1 MDYTLADLVAMSAR
15 SRPDHIA
22 AVELGDPDR
31 TFTYRQLW
39 QRVGDLADALR
50 HTPAGPHG
58 PMVATLLPNSLDALA
73 SYLACQVAGVGA
85 VPINIRLADQ
95 EIAHILTDS
104 GAKVV
109 LAAGECLETAR
120 RVAADGVEVVDA
132 ATVEPSGRFREFAAD
147 PSRGSRTAVVFYT
160 SGTTGL
166 PKGAAFHNDSWV
178 VNTMRWGWQLGVRSD
193 EAMLVPGPL
202 FHMSYSSFALA
213 TWLMGGQVRIMPSFS
228 AERACDEF
236 ADSATFAF
244 LVPSMTL
251 MLLEEWKRRGR
262 KPLTAMRS
270 MMTSGAA
277 VSPDLLAEAF
287 EMFPNAEIQEVY
299 GWTEA
304 GFATREAKRPDTV
317 ASGTVGHATVG
328 SDVAV
333 FDEAG
338 NPCGPGE
345 RGEIAV
351 RTLLCSAGYLNPAAV
366 GAATRRGEWV
376 LSGDIG
382 YVTEDGRLRVVDRK
396 HGMIISGGENVYA
409 AEVEQ
414 VVTRHPAVRECVV
427 IGQPDE
433 RWGEAIVAVAVL
445 EPGAALDSEELR
457 AFCKQHLADYKAP
470 RRLVAV
476 DELPRNSMGKL
487 QRFLVRDMVVGSRE

>member
-1 MDYTLADLVAMSAR
+1 M
-15 SRPDHIA
+15 
-22 AVELGDPDR
+22 
-31 TFTYRQLW
+31 
-39 QRVGDLADALR
+39 
-50 HTPAGPHG
+50 
-58 PMVATLLPNSLDALA
+58 
-73 SYLACQVAGVGA
+73 
-85 VPINIRLADQ
+85 
-95 EIAHILTDS
+95 
-104 GAKVV
+104 
-109 LAAGECLETAR
+109 
-120 RVAADGVEVVDA
+120 
-132 ATVEPSGRFREFAAD
+132 
-147 PSRGSRTAVVFYT
+147 
-160 SGTTGL
+160 
-166 PKGAAFHNDSWV
+166 
-178 VNTMRWGWQLGVRSD
+178 
-193 EAMLVPGPL
+193 
-202 FHMSYSSFALA
+202 
-213 TWLMGGQVRIMPSFS
+213 
-228 AERACDEF
+228 
-236 ADSATFAF
+236 
-244 LVPSMTL
+244 
-251 MLLEEWKRRGR
+251 
-262 KPLTAMRS
+262 
-270 MMTSGAA
+270 
-277 VSPDLLAEAF
+277 
-287 EMFPNAEIQEVY
+287 
-299 GWTEA
+299 
-304 GFATREAKRPDTV
+304 

-382 YVTEDGRLRVVDRK
+382 YFTEDGRLRVVDRK

-487 QRFLVRDMVVGSRE
+487 QRFLVRDMVVGKRG